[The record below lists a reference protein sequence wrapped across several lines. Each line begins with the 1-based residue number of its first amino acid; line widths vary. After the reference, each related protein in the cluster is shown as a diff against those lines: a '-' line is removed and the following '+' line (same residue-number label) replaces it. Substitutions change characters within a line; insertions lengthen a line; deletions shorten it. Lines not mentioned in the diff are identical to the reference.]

1 MENKNLSKN
10 NTDELLEGQKR
21 VNSNTI
27 YNAILIGFLI
37 GIVIYST
44 VKHGLGFFTFFPLF
58 FVYLLIKKRKKIK
71 TDINNL
77 LCLIVSCS

>member
-10 NTDELLEGQKR
+10 NTDELLQGQKR

-37 GIVIYST
+37 GIAI
-44 VKHGLGFFTFFPLF
+44 
-58 FVYLLIKKRKKIK
+58 
-71 TDINNL
+71 
-77 LCLIVSCS
+77 